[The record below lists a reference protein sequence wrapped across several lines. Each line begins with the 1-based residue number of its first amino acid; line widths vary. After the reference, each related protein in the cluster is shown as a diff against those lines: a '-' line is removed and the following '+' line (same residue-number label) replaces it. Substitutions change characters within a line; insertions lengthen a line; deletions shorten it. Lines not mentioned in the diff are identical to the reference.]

1 MPHPYN
7 QCADCEYVCEESDPC
22 IRDIEPDEDRAYEA
36 ERDRR
41 IGEEADR

>member
-7 QCADCEYVCEESDPC
+7 QCADCEYVCEEGEPC
-22 IRDIEPDEDRAYEA
+22 IHDLAPDEDRVYAA

-41 IGEEADR
+41 ICEADR